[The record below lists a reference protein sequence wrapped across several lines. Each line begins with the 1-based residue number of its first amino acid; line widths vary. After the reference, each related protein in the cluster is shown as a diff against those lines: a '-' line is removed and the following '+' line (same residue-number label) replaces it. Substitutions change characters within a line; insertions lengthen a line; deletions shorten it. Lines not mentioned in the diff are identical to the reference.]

1 MKISIAQLA
10 EGEHE
15 YAFDFLRSDVE
26 LDDSY
31 GYDYPIHLE
40 VRLTKMGD
48 EYLVQGEVTTRAN
61 LVCDRCAEPFVA
73 EIRDR
78 MLILYTLS
86 GKVIPPEEEKRYD
99 EIRRI
104 EPSDLEIDIGDDVRQ
119 TLILA
124 IPWKR
129 LCSPECRGLCP
140 RCGANLNVEPCR
152 CPEPVVDPRWESL
165 KKLMERG

>member
-1 MKISIAQLA
+1 MKIAIANLE

-15 YAFDFLRSDVE
+15 YQFDFVRTDVE
-26 LDDSY
+26 LEEAY

-48 EYLVQGEVTTRAN
+48 EYLVRGELRTRAN
-61 LVCDRCAEPFVA
+61 LICDRCAEPYVA
-73 EIRDR
+73 EIEDQ

-86 GKVIPPEEEKRYD
+86 GKVIPPEEEAQY
-99 EIRRI
+99 EEVRRI
-104 EPSDLEIDIGDDVRQ
+104 NPGDMEIDIGDDVRQ

-124 IPWKR
+124 LPWKR

-152 CPEPVVDPRWESL
+152 CAEPVVDPRWEAL
-165 KKLMERG
+165 KKLLES